1 LDEIKMKQALIA
13 EATVLD
19 EVKKAVAATLTID
32 AERIESGSSL
42 MKDLGAESLD
52 FLDLNYRLERAFGM
66 KMARHLIVEH
76 IEDLFGEGAALDE
89 NSKLTEKAVALLKI
103 RLGDH
108 VPGLHSGMDIDEVPQ
123 LLTVESYVSGVMDI
137 LDTLPDTCQSC
148 GSSAWNV
155 NDRVRIAC
163 GSCGGQA
170 TFMNGDDL
178 VREWLTRTQN
188 EKKIF

>member
-1 LDEIKMKQALIA
+1 MKQRLIA

-19 EVKKAVAATLTID
+19 EVKKAVAATLTVD
-32 AERIESGSSL
+32 MERIEPRSSL
-42 MKDLGAESLD
+42 MRDLGAESLD
-52 FLDLNYRLERAFGM
+52 FLDLNYRLERVFGI

-76 IEDLFGEGAALDE
+76 LEDLFGEGAALDGDG
-89 NSKLTEKAVALLKI
+89 KLTEKAVGLLKI

-108 VPGLHSGMDIDEVPQ
+108 VPGLYSGMDMDEVPQ
-123 LLTVESYVSGVMDI
+123 LLTVESYVGAVMDI
-137 LDTLPDTCQSC
+137 LDTLPSACQSC
-148 GSSAWNV
+148 GSTAWKLD
-155 NDRVRIAC
+155 DRVRITC

>member
-1 LDEIKMKQALIA
+1 MKQTLIA
-13 EATVLD
+13 EAAVLD
-19 EVKKAVAATLTID
+19 EVKKAVAATLSID
-32 AERIESGSSL
+32 VERIESSNSL

-52 FLDLNYRLERAFGM
+52 FLDLNYRLERAFGI

-76 IEDLFGEGAALDE
+76 IEDLFGEGAALEE
-89 NSKLTEKAVALLKI
+89 NGKLTDQAVTLLKI
-103 RLGDH
+103 RLGDD

-137 LDTLPDTCQSC
+137 LATLADTCQSC
-148 GSSAWNV
+148 GSSAWKA
-155 NDRVRIAC
+155 NDRVRITC
-163 GSCGGQA
+163 GSCGGQG

>member
-1 LDEIKMKQALIA
+1 MKQTLIA
-13 EATVLD
+13 KATVLD

-32 AERIESGSSL
+32 VERIESGSSL

-52 FLDLNYRLERAFGM
+52 FLDLNYRLERAFGI

-76 IEDLFGEGAALDE
+76 IEDLFGEGAALDD
-89 NSKLTEKAVALLKI
+89 NGKLTDKTVALLKI

-108 VPGLHSGMDIDEVPQ
+108 VPGLYSGMDMDEVPQ

-148 GSSAWNV
+148 GSSAWKV
-155 NDRVRIAC
+155 NDHVRITC